1 MIGFTKLL
9 TGKATVAAAVR
20 AADCGA
26 VPPHLLQFSTASRPI
41 VVWNLTWKCNLQCRH
56 CYLEASPSSQGEELS
71 TADALQLITEFGEMK
86 TPVIIFSGGE
96 PLLYAGL
103 WELAE
108 HARSQGIRTALST
121 NGILITPDVAR
132 KLNSCGFAY
141 VGVSLDGGP
150 SVHDTFRGASGA
162 FEKTLNGLRNAKEAG
177 LKTGIRFTVNKNNI
191 QDLPLIF
198 DLVKN
203 EKIPRFCLYHLVYAG
218 RGRDLASIDLTIQE
232 KRELVDYLIQKAIEF
247 HKEGIEAEILTTDHH
262 ADGIY
267 LYRWVK
273 ENLPER
279 AQEVEQLLEF
289 HGGCSAGVKIA
300 NIDPQGYVYPC
311 QFWRS
316 SSLGKVPERSFR
328 EIWYDENNQL
338 LKALRNKEAHLKGKC
353 GECKHNSLCGGCRIR
368 AEAVNDDIWGEDPV
382 CYLSNEEIG
391 KA

>member
-121 NGILITPDVAR
+121 NGILITPDAAR
-132 KLNSCGFAY
+132 RLNSCGFAY

-150 SVHDTFRGASGA
+150 SVHDAFRGASRA
-162 FEKTLNGLRNAKEAG
+162 FDKTLNGLRNAKEAG

-191 QDLPLIF
+191 RDLPLIF

-247 HKEGIEAEILTTDHH
+247 HKEGIEVEILTTDHH

-273 ENLPER
+273 DNLPER
-279 AQEVEQLLEF
+279 
-289 HGGCSAGVKIA
+289 
-300 NIDPQGYVYPC
+300 
-311 QFWRS
+311 
-316 SSLGKVPERSFR
+316 
-328 EIWYDENNQL
+328 
-338 LKALRNKEAHLKGKC
+338 
-353 GECKHNSLCGGCRIR
+353 
-368 AEAVNDDIWGEDPV
+368 
-382 CYLSNEEIG
+382 
-391 KA
+391 